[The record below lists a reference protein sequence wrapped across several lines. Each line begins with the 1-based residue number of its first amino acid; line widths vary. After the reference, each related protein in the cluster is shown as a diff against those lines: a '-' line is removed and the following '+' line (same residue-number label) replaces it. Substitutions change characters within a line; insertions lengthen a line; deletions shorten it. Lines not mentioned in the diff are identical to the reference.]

1 MINIKEVNNLVKR
14 DITKLEDKIIVIKSF
29 KKDRIVSIYLE
40 DNNIIVKEEGF
51 KHINH
56 KFDQNDKQ
64 TIKQIKKIINEEF
77 PRSNKLWYS
86 IKNK

>member
-29 KKDRIVSIYLE
+29 KKDRIVSIYQE
-40 DNNIIVKEEGF
+40 DINIVIKEEGF
-51 KHINH
+51 NH
-56 KFDQNDKQ
+56 KTYKFDQNDKQ
-64 TIKQIKKIINEEF
+64 ILRQIKKIINEEF

>member
-1 MINIKEVNNLVKR
+1 MYHLKKTKTII
-14 DITKLEDKIIVIKSF
+14 DIVSKKSLPLH
-29 KKDRIVSIYLE
+29 RIVSIYLE

-64 TIKQIKKIINEEF
+64 TIKQIKKIINKEF